1 MVNFTVEKLVR
12 IDMDDYQ
19 KYKFIYTKTLK
30 DVNGVEFVVADEG
43 RIISQSKDEII
54 SQIAIYQNVIDECK
68 SKLAEI
74 TKLEEV

>member
-30 DVNGVEFVVADEG
+30 DVNGVEFVFADQR
-43 RIISQSKDEII
+43 RIIFHSK
-54 SQIAIYQNVIDECK
+54 N
-68 SKLAEI
+68 
-74 TKLEEV
+74 